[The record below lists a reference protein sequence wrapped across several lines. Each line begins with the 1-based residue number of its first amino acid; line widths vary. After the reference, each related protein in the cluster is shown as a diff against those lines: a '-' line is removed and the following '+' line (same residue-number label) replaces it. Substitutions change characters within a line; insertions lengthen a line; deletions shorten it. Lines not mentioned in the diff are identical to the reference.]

1 MFEKL
6 LLMALLA
13 ATIASAQRGGG
24 GGGGRN
30 GGMGEGMGSSMME
43 RRQSK
48 LELFADKLKLSREQ
62 REETNSALAAAMEE
76 SAQTRADLDR
86 ARVDYASALID
97 GKSADEVKKIS
108 DDYTSAAARMTAI
121 EAKTFSKVYA
131 SLKPNQQSKAGQAF
145 EVLAEAF
152 EQAAA
157 GGGRE
162 GRERGRQGR

>member
-1 MFEKL
+1 MFGRL
-6 LLMALLA
+6 LLTALLA
-13 ATIASAQRGGG
+13 ATMASAQRSG

-30 GGMGEGMGSSMME
+30 SGMGEGTGSSMMQ

-48 LELFADKLKLSREQ
+48 LELFAEKLKLSREQ

-76 SAQTRADLDR
+76 SAPARADMDK
-86 ARVDYASALID
+86 ARVAYATALLD

-108 DDYTSAAARMTAI
+108 DDYTSAAARMAAI

-131 SLKPNQQSKAGQAF
+131 SLKPNQQSKAGQSF
-145 EVLAEAF
+145 ELLAEAF

>member
-1 MFEKL
+1 MFGRL
-6 LLMALLA
+6 LLTALLA
-13 ATIASAQRGGG
+13 ATMASAQRSG

-30 GGMGEGMGSSMME
+30 SGMGEGTGSSMMQ

-48 LELFADKLKLSREQ
+48 LELFAEKLKLSREQ

-76 SAQTRADLDR
+76 SAPARADMDK
-86 ARVDYASALID
+86 ARVAYATALLD

-108 DDYTSAAARMTAI
+108 DDYTSAAARMAAI

-145 EVLAEAF
+145 ELLAEAF